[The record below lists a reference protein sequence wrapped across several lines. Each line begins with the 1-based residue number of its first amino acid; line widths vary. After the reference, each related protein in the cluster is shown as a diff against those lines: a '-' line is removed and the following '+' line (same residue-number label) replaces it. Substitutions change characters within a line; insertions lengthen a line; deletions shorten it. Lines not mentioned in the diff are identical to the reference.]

1 MITLS
6 GSITSGYPVHSLALA
21 SQPRMSYSQVA
32 QHMAAQQAA
41 VQAAASGGPPTT
53 RSVRSENRIYCKVC
67 FYPLDITLA
76 PFMAE
81 RSRRIGALVNVNTC
95 IT

>member
-1 MITLS
+1 MVITLS

-53 RSVRSENRIYCKVC
+53 R
-67 FYPLDITLA
+67 
-76 PFMAE
+76 
-81 RSRRIGALVNVNTC
+81 
-95 IT
+95 

>member
-1 MITLS
+1 MILDTDTTDHVRLS

-53 RSVRSENRIYCKVC
+53 RSVRREDMY
-67 FYPLDITLA
+67 FL
-76 PFMAE
+76 
-81 RSRRIGALVNVNTC
+81 
-95 IT
+95 

>member
-1 MITLS
+1 MRCTHHQTLGVILSVRLS

-21 SQPRMSYSQVA
+21 SQPRMSYNQVA

-53 RSVRSENRIYCKVC
+53 RSDMSEESHIKQSYYRY
-67 FYPLDITLA
+67 FTGTLHGR
-76 PFMAE
+76 E
-81 RSRRIGALVNVNTC
+81 V
-95 IT
+95 